1 MIGFGKNDTLSASKC
16 PFLISLADSE
26 EEQLEVTVALPIRG
40 EKGSLSEDLNE
51 GVKNLLEECT
61 PILPDYDAM
70 YKITFA
76 QYVLHQTT
84 NESFYAIDK
93 NAVWE
98 GKFFRIFSRSV
109 LLDSLPQITLSQL
122 WAEGEAP
129 YPDTWTHY
137 QICCERHIIDVIS
150 LTEPKVERVGGIK

>member
-1 MIGFGKNDTLSASKC
+1 MIGFGKNDTLSTREC

-61 PILPDYDAM
+61 PILPDYDEM
-70 YKITFA
+70 YKITFE

-93 NAVWE
+93 NAAWE
-98 GKFFRIFSRSV
+98 GKFFRIFSRSA
-109 LLDSLPQITLSQL
+109 LLDSLPQITDCQILADGSC
-122 WAEGEAP
+122 

-150 LTEPKVERVGGIK
+150 LTEPKVERVAF

>member
-1 MIGFGKNDTLSASKC
+1 MIGFGKNDTLSTKEC

-26 EEQLEVTVALPIRG
+26 EEQLEITVALPVQG
-40 EKGSLSEDLNE
+40 EKGSLSEDPNE
-51 GVKNLLEECT
+51 GVQKLLEECT
-61 PILPDYDAM
+61 PILPDYNSM
-70 YKITFA
+70 YKITFE
-76 QYVLHQTT
+76 QYVIYQTR
-84 NESFYAIDK
+84 NESFYAMDK
-93 NAVWE
+93 SEAWE

-129 YPDTWTHY
+129 YPDTWIHY

-150 LTEPKVERVGGIK
+150 LAEPKVERVGK